1 MLDQVLYFFYLILLI
16 VGIGPNVTYAIWIQ
30 RAYVSNRESLL
41 FTLQT
46 IRVINNRMVL
56 PAIGQA
62 LVLWIAMV
70 TLAGRSIMIPW
81 VLLTAIFWLA
91 AFLLGLF
98 GYTPALRKQ
107 IELGESAG
115 PDSEEYSS
123 AAWRS
128 TLIGI
133 AIGVIALLIILL
145 MAFQPVLWG

>member
-56 PAIGQA
+56 PAIGLA

-70 TLAGRSIMIPW
+70 TLAGRSIMIP
-81 VLLTAIFWLA
+81 
-91 AFLLGLF
+91 
-98 GYTPALRKQ
+98 
-107 IELGESAG
+107 
-115 PDSEEYSS
+115 SS
-123 AAWRS
+123 K
-128 TLIGI
+128 LN
-133 AIGVIALLIILL
+133 
-145 MAFQPVLWG
+145 